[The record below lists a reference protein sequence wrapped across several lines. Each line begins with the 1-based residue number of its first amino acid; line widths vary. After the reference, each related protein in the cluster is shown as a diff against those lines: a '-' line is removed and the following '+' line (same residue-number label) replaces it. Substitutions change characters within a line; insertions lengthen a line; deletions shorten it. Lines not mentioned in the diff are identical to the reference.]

1 MLHRL
6 IKRNKRLHSLFVA
19 FFLFFISQLK
29 VSAQDALHLN
39 AYTEF
44 CEINSNGTLVN
55 ASNYTSNAVDKKYE
69 LIQQKGL
76 HQTYYYFKVPAQ
88 RNEFIE
94 QLGFTQQVL
103 DSNEFY
109 KTAKYTFYDSLNKKE
124 ITHLAEKIIN
134 RMMQQDLKGKM
145 ILVGLSNNTQLE
157 DDHINS
163 EQAKTLTKA
172 TNPNLPYYLLG
183 VIALL
188 SIGLAYLL
196 YDKFKPTPVANLI
209 LDKQEPLNQESLSVE
224 LMAKEIHKAIEQDE
238 LQKKFQVFYEQIKL
252 KIQDKDIKAKESEVN
267 LNTEL
272 RGKEAK
278 LQDLQ
283 QQLNMLSKKV
293 EHDEIYAANFYQ
305 KFIHPFLSYF
315 ELHQDYPLKE
325 EGKKELIKALF
336 YISFHAIS
344 YNNSKRAS
352 ADQFDLLNI
361 QEIIGNSQINKE
373 QLVKTSNSPVFGDVP
388 VFIHVIC
395 DLLAANH
402 IDSLEEVNIKSYSI
416 TKQDS

>member
-1 MLHRL
+1 MQQRL
-6 IKRNKRLHSLFVA
+6 IKKNKGLHSIFIAIFIL
-19 FFLFFISQLK
+19 LISQFK
-29 VSAQDALHLN
+29 VSAQEALRLN

-44 CEINSNGTLVN
+44 CEINSNGTFVT

-109 KTAKYTFYDSLNKKE
+109 KTAKYSFYDSLNKKE
-124 ITHLAEKIIN
+124 MNHLAEKIVN

-145 ILVGLSNNTQLE
+145 ILVGMTNNTLAE
-157 DDHINS
+157 DDHVNS

-188 SIGLAYLL
+188 SIGLAYLI
-196 YDKFKPTPVANLI
+196 YDRFKPKQVARLLI
-209 LDKQEPLNQESLSVE
+209 ENQGLASEEASGVE
-224 LMAKEIHKAIEQDE
+224 VMAKEIHSTIGHQD
-238 LQKKFQVFYEQIKL
+238 LQRKFQAFYEQIKL
-252 KIQDKDIKAKESEVN
+252 KIQDKDTIAKETEVN
-267 LNTEL
+267 LRTEIQS
-272 RGKEAK
+272 KEAK
-278 LQDLQ
+278 LKDLQ
-283 QQLNMLSKKV
+283 EQLNILSKKI
-293 EHDEIYAANFYQ
+293 EQDEIYSTNFYQ
-305 KFIHPFLSYF
+305 KFIHPFLNYF
-315 ELHQDYPLKE
+315 ELHQDYPLQE

-361 QEIIGNSQINKE
+361 QEILGTHQISKD
-373 QLVKTSNSPVFGDVP
+373 QLVKTSNNPVFGDVP
-388 VFIHVIC
+388 VFIHVLC
-395 DLLAANH
+395 DMLATYN
-402 IDSLEEVNIKSYSI
+402 IDSLDDVNIKSYSI
-416 TKQDS
+416 TK